1 MRRRET
7 TDLPTKEPAAML
19 GAIGYLA
26 VLAYPD
32 RSEWNKRD
40 EFVRA
45 AKALLLQISI
55 KRGYPRRKVPP
66 EYRRYRSAKTDGVLG
81 KGFRRIYDRRLIAAL
96 IAERTLPPFQFSIAR
111 LLRGLVAGEER
122 RHKSLEIKSALDNR
136 YHRIWAESLPVL
148 HLTLVIVDELQKQSE
163 NPMRLIYNH
172 SWLVRSLKEAEQLVP
187 LLQTHIPSFHPE
199 RAICLIP
206 KR

>member
-1 MRRRET
+1 
-7 TDLPTKEPAAML
+7 ML
-19 GAIGYLA
+19 GAAGYLV

-32 RSEWNKRD
+32 PSEWNNRD
-40 EFVRA
+40 EFIRA
-45 AKALLLQISI
+45 VKALLLQISM
-55 KRGYPRRKVPP
+55 KRGYPRKKVLP
-66 EYRRYRSAKTDGVLG
+66 EYRPTRYRPKKMEGVLG

-96 IAERTLPPFQFSIAR
+96 IAVRTFPPFQFSIVR
-111 LLRGLVAGEER
+111 SLRGLVAGQEQ
-122 RHKSLEIKSALDNR
+122 RHGWVEIKSALDNR

-148 HLTLVIVDELQKQSE
+148 HLTIAVAAELQKQSE

-172 SWLVRSLKEAEQLVP
+172 SWLVRSLKGAEQLVP
-187 LLQTHIPSFHPE
+187 FLQTHIPSFHPE